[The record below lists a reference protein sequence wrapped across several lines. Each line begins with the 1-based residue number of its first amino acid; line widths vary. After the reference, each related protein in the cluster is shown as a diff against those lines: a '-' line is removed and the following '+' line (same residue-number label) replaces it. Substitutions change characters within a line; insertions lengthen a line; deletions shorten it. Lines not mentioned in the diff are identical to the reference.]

1 LRLAEAAA
9 ALERSFALYDR
20 AVDQGMQLHGG
31 YGYMLEYP
39 IAHAFADA
47 RFVGLIA
54 EALPTLRSALLVDL
68 GL

>member
-1 LRLAEAAA
+1 MAEAGA
-9 ALERSFALYDR
+9 ALARSFVVHDK

-47 RFVGLIA
+47 RFVGLVA
-54 EALPTLRSALLVDL
+54 EAMPVFRSALLADL

>member
-1 LRLAEAAA
+1 MADAGA
-9 ALERSFALYDR
+9 ALERSVAVYDK

-47 RFVGLIA
+47 RFVALLA
-54 EALPTLRSALLVDL
+54 ETMPVLRSALLADL